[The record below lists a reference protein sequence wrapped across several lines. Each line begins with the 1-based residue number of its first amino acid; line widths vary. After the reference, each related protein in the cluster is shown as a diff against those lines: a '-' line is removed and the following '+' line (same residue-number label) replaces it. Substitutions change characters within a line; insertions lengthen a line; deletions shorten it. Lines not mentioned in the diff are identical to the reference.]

1 MRWGPERQPARFCLE
16 GKGGT
21 GTAGK
26 IPLADDVQR
35 LIDRFRK
42 LKTGW
47 TVRPSRR
54 LLSVSGYGLC
64 VPDLVFTKGAGG
76 PKVYLE
82 ILGFWSREAVWRRIE
97 LVNAGLKDHVIFAVS
112 RRLRVSEKA
121 LDADV
126 PSELYVYKGTMNA
139 KAIAERLDAYGS

>member
-1 MRWGPERQPARFCLE
+1 M
-16 GKGGT
+16 
-21 GTAGK
+21 
-26 IPLADDVQR
+26 
-35 LIDRFRK
+35 IDRFRK

-64 VPDLVFTKGAGG
+64 VPDLVFTNGAGG

-121 LDADV
+121 LDAEV